1 MFRKNSFS
9 IQINKRIF
17 IPRVASIIA
26 MVIAMVLS
34 GCISSSSA
42 ADEAFEEKYDAAKKK
57 YDKYIHEPV
66 SGQEVLDLIDNW
78 DETDFEL
85 IIESSEGHI
94 CRVSNWDKNDTLNKY
109 RDKESIYYVDPNA
122 LYEGTFHLYQ
132 FPRKHERKIADLDL
146 SLVKDPSSSDD
157 TASKDLN
164 RYAWEDFK
172 EKISEEEY
180 YALIKYIPLFDE
192 NKEFYCFPLEKK
204 CSLQS
209 LKTLFEVDNYWVWD
223 FSLIDM
229 DGNEEMEIVITTSLG
244 PGITFVISEIDD
256 EYYGSYYSSREMSNL
271 QKNGTFVG
279 SGSASNQ
286 KFSKLS
292 ITKEGFETRIF
303 EEKSGWGD
311 ESNWTEDYYEQFMEE
326 NYSDPIEWN
335 RLNLEIR

>member
-1 MFRKNSFS
+1 MRLKKEIAFFMIIFLLSTAGCVVGNDSEANTDPYSTNVTNDIDIREEDNIFQGDNDNS
-9 IQINKRIF
+9 
-17 IPRVASIIA
+17 
-26 MVIAMVLS
+26 
-34 GCISSSSA
+34 
-42 ADEAFEEKYDAAKKK
+42 
-57 YDKYIHEPV
+57 
-66 SGQEVLDLIDNW
+66 
-78 DETDFEL
+78 
-85 IIESSEGHI
+85 
-94 CRVSNWDKNDTLNKY
+94 
-109 RDKESIYYVDPNA
+109 
-122 LYEGTFHLYQ
+122 
-132 FPRKHERKIADLDL
+132 
-146 SLVKDPSSSDD
+146 
-157 TASKDLN
+157 
-164 RYAWEDFK
+164 WEDFK

-271 QKNGTFVG
+271 HKNGTFVG